1 MRLWKNGK
9 DVSVED
15 IYRYIKEK
23 TKKMLS
29 IYTMDGKG
37 KLIDNQDATL
47 SDLNLE
53 EGDYFIVEVSDK
65 YDGWYFKDS

>member
-37 KLIDNQDATL
+37 KLIDN
-47 SDLNLE
+47 
-53 EGDYFIVEVSDK
+53 
-65 YDGWYFKDS
+65 

>member
-29 IYTMDGKG
+29 IHTMDGKG
-37 KLIDNQDATL
+37 KLIDN
-47 SDLNLE
+47 
-53 EGDYFIVEVSDK
+53 
-65 YDGWYFKDS
+65 